1 MQIFQTFLLVVQ
13 VISALAIIVLVLLQH
28 GKGADM
34 GAAFGSGSSS
44 SLFGAAGSANV
55 LSRATAICAA
65 TFFISTLGLAY
76 AANHRSKA
84 VPAGGVMSTVPAPTV
99 PGGAAPAQSGTPPAS
114 VPANPPATQENKS
127 TQEVPK

>member
-1 MQIFQTFLLVVQ
+1 MHFFQNFLLVVQ
-13 VISALAIIVLVLLQH
+13 VISALAIIILVLLQH

-65 TFFISTLGLAY
+65 TFFLCTLGLAY

-84 VPAGGVMSTVPAPTV
+84 APAGGVMSTMPASPV
-99 PGGAAPAQSGTPPAS
+99 PGGAAPTQPSTPVAPATA
-114 VPANPPATQENKS
+114 PGTQENKS
-127 TQEVPK
+127 TQEIPK